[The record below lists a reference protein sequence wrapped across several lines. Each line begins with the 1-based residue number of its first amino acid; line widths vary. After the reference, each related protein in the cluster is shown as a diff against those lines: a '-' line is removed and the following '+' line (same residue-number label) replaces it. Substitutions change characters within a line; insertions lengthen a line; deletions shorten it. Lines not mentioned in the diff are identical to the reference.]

1 MVKKVVQMK
10 LVTST
15 IKNTKKLDYLI
26 TVLGIKENTIA
37 EAAKLQQSL
46 GTSIERTLLSLGA
59 LEENQLPALYATL
72 YQSNVLPAN
81 TEALDTEHI
90 DKFILSL
97 NNDFVLTSGAVPIA
111 LEKNTLWLAITNLEH
126 WSLVDYLRLL
136 SLDVEYLF
144 CTNKE
149 LALLREQY
157 EINLQTAKHN
167 QVGQQYVGEGE
178 IERLKEL
185 AQGAPTVSFVN
196 HLISEGVKLGASD
209 LHIEPVA
216 ERYRARYRV
225 DGILHEADAIPQNLQ
240 LAVISRIK
248 ILSGMD
254 IAEKRRPQDGKI
266 ETRANNIDLD
276 IRCSS
281 LPLGEGESMVMRFL
295 IKSSV
300 QYDLATLGYESD
312 LAERIQAD
320 LKKTA
325 GVILMTGPTG
335 SGKTTSLYSYLNQ
348 LNRPEVKIITLEDPI
363 EYQLEGINQ
372 VQINNDI
379 GFDFAKGLRSI
390 VRQDPDIIMVG
401 EIRDNETAR
410 IALQSALT
418 GHLVFSTVHT
428 NDAATAY
435 TRLLDLG
442 VQEYLLNAALVSIL
456 AQRLVRKL
464 CDCAPT
470 KSADEIDA
478 LATQYDLTALAVQY
492 GVDTIELK
500 NVGGCDKCG
509 HTGFQGRVALLEYL
523 PCDNEIKQLPK
534 GETFF
539 KDAAEYMERNNLR
552 SLKQDGYLKAIKG
565 QTTLEEVLRV
575 AG

>member
-1 MVKKVVQMK
+1 
-10 LVTST
+10 VTSF
-15 IKNTKKLDYLI
+15 INKIDYLSN
-26 TVLGIKENTIA
+26 TLGIAEEKIA
-37 EAAKLQQSL
+37 EAKKLQRTLNTSL
-46 GTSIERTLLSLGA
+46 ERTLISMGVLD
-59 LEENQLPALYATL
+59 ENQLPALYAAL
-72 YQSNVLPAN
+72 FQSKVLPSNAKV
-81 TEALDTEHI
+81 LDSDNIVTLLPVINNE
-90 DKFILSL
+90 FILGA
-97 NNDFVLTSGAVPIA
+97 DAVPIDFTDNS
-111 LEKNTLWLAITNLEH
+111 LSLAISHIEQ
-126 WSLVDYLRLL
+126 WSLIDYLRLL
-136 SLDVEYLF
+136 PYDISYYF
-144 CTNKE
+144 CTTKQ
-149 LALLREQY
+149 LALLKEQY
-157 EINLQTAKHN
+157 DLNFQIAQQSLE
-167 QVGQQYVGEGE
+167 GQQYVGEGE

-196 HLISEGVKLGASD
+196 HLIAEGVKLGASD

-225 DGILHEADAIPQNLQ
+225 DGLLHEADPIPQNLQ

-248 ILSGMD
+248 IISGMD

-266 ETRANNIDLD
+266 ETRANNIELD

-295 IKSSV
+295 IKTSV

-312 LAERIQAD
+312 LAERIEAD

-379 GFDFAKGLRSI
+379 GFDFSKGLRSI

-464 CDCAPT
+464 CDCAQL
-470 KSADEIDA
+470 KSADDIAA
-478 LATQYDLTALAVQY
+478 LSLQYDLGFLAKQY
-492 GVDTIELK
+492 HVDSIKLK
-500 NVGGCDKCG
+500 DAAGCDKCG

-534 GETFF
+534 GDTFF
-539 KDAAEYMERNNLR
+539 HEAAQYMQRNNLR
-552 SLKQDGYLKAIKG
+552 TLKQDGYLKAIKG

>member
-1 MVKKVVQMK
+1 MVSLVEKVKIVTLPTN
-10 LVTST
+10 LVSY
-15 IKNTKKLDYLI
+15 ISDVI
-26 TVLGIKENTIA
+26 GISQEKIEEA
-37 EAAKLQQSL
+37 ERLQKSINSSL
-46 GTSIERTLLSLGA
+46 ERTLISIGE
-59 LEENQLPALYATL
+59 LEEEQLPGIYAALYNGDLFTL
-72 YQSNVLPAN
+72 NMVALPTVKVLELFEYVNNEYLLSQNAIPITFDNNVLSICIVDMN
-81 TEALDTEHI
+81 NWELLDY
-90 DKFILSL
+90 FR
-97 NNDFVLTSGAVPIA
+97 
-111 LEKNTLWLAITNLEH
+111 TLPFDINYT
-126 WSLVDYLRLL
+126 
-136 SLDVEYLF
+136 F
-144 CTNKE
+144 CTNKQ
-149 LALLREQY
+149 LALLKEEYQL
-157 EINLQTAKHN
+157 NLSYVHQN
-167 QVGQQYVGEGE
+167 SGMNLPVGEGE

-185 AQGAPTVSFVN
+185 AQGAPTVSLVN
-196 HLISEGVKLGASD
+196 QLITQGVKIGASD
-209 LHIEPVA
+209 LHIEPMA
-216 ERYRARYRV
+216 ERYRARFRV
-225 DGILHEADAIPQNLQ
+225 DGLLHEADPIPQNLQ

-281 LPLGEGESMVMRFL
+281 LPLGQGESMVMRFL
-295 IKSSV
+295 IKKSIKF
-300 QYDLATLGYESD
+300 DLATLGYEDD
-312 LAERIQAD
+312 LAERIQND

-348 LNRPEVKIITLEDPI
+348 LNKPDVKIITLEDPI

-390 VRQDPDIIMVG
+390 VRQDPDVIMVG

-464 CDCAPT
+464 CSCAIPKT
-470 KSADEIDA
+470 QQEIEA
-478 LATQYDLTALAVQY
+478 MVAEYGLQELAEQY
-492 GVDTIELK
+492 GVKKSQLLTTL
-500 NVGGCDKCG
+500 GCDKCG
-509 HTGFQGRVALLEYL
+509 NTGYRGRVALLEYL
-523 PCDNEIKQLPK
+523 PCDDEIKQLPK
-534 GETFF
+534 GDSFF
-539 KDAAEYMERNNLR
+539 IQAAEYMKKNKLR
-552 SLKQDGYLKAIKG
+552 TLKQDGLLKVIKG
-565 QTTLEEVLRV
+565 QTTIEEVLRV

>member
-1 MVKKVVQMK
+1 MK
-10 LVTST
+10 PVILPTS
-15 IKNTKKLDYLI
+15 I
-26 TVLGIKENTIA
+26 TEHLTEVLGISNEKIA
-37 EAAKLQQSL
+37 EAKKLQKSL
-46 GTSIERTLLSLGA
+46 STTLERTLISMGVLD
-59 LEENQLPALYATL
+59 EKQLPHIYSTL
-72 YQSNVLPAN
+72 YQGSVLAN
-81 TEALDTEHI
+81 DTE
-90 DKFILSL
+90 
-97 NNDFVLTSGAVPIA
+97 VLAPENIAKLLPVINSEFLLQSNAVPIN
-111 LEKNTLWLAITNLEH
+111 LFEDTILIAISDTEQ
-126 WSLVDYLRLL
+126 WSLIDYLRLL
-136 SLDVEYLF
+136 PLKIKYAF
-144 CTNKE
+144 CTGKQI
-149 LALLREQY
+149 ALLKEKY
-157 EINLQTAKHN
+157 EINFNIAQQS

-196 HLISEGVKLGASD
+196 NLVAEGVKLGASD

-266 ETRANNIDLD
+266 ETRANNVDLD

-281 LPLGEGESMVMRFL
+281 LPLGVGESMVMRFL

-312 LAERIQAD
+312 LAERVQAD

-372 VQINNDI
+372 VQINNEI

-390 VRQDPDIIMVG
+390 VRQDPDVIMVG

-464 CDCAPT
+464 CDCAQI
-470 KSADEIDA
+470 KSVDEISA
-478 LATQYDLTALAVQY
+478 LANQYDLITLANQY
-492 GVDTIELK
+492 HVDNIELK
-500 NVGGCDKCG
+500 NVVGCDKCG

-539 KDAAEYMERNNLR
+539 HEAAEYMKRNNLR
-552 SLKQDGYLKAIKG
+552 TLKQDGYLKAIKG

>member
-1 MVKKVVQMK
+1 MTLATNIV
-10 LVTST
+10 
-15 IKNTKKLDYLI
+15 DYLC
-26 TVLGIKENTIA
+26 NTIGVSS
-37 EAAKLQQSL
+37 AKIADAQQLQKTL
-46 GTSIERTLLSLGA
+46 GTSLERTLISMGELDESKLAAIYGHIYRGEVLSA
-59 LEENQLPALYATL
+59 SAQ
-72 YQSNVLPAN
+72 
-81 TEALDTEHI
+81 ALDSESIVSVIEHI
-90 DKFILSL
+90 DSEFMLS
-97 NNDFVLTSGAVPIA
+97 VGAVPIA
-111 LEKNTLWLAITNLEH
+111 FDGTVLAIALSNVEQWQLF
-126 WSLVDYLRLL
+126 DYLRLL
-136 SLDVEYLF
+136 PYKISYNF
-144 CTNKE
+144 CHSKQ
-149 LALLREQY
+149 LALLKEQY
-157 EINLQTAKHN
+157 ELNFLTAKQNH
-167 QVGQQYVGEGE
+167 QGQQYVGEGE

-196 HLISEGVKLGASD
+196 QLVAQGVKLGASD

-216 ERYRARYRV
+216 ERYRARFRV
-225 DGILHEADAIPQNLQ
+225 DGILHEADPIPQNLQ

-266 ETRANNIDLD
+266 ETRANNVDLD

-281 LPLGEGESMVMRFL
+281 LPLGQGESMVMRFL
-295 IKSSV
+295 IKKSV
-300 QYDLATLGYESD
+300 KFDLATLGYESD
-312 LAERIQAD
+312 LALRIEAD
-320 LKKTA
+320 LKRTA

-363 EYQLEGINQ
+363 EYKLDGINQ
-372 VQINNDI
+372 VQINSDI

-390 VRQDPDIIMVG
+390 VRQDPDVIMVG

-442 VQEYLLNAALVSIL
+442 VQEYLLNAALLSVL
-456 AQRLVRKL
+456 AQRLVRRL
-464 CDCAPT
+464 CSCAEL
-470 KSADEIDA
+470 KSKADIASLVE
-478 LATQYDLTALAVQY
+478 QYDLAALAMQY
-492 GVDTIELK
+492 GVNDLALK
-500 NVGGCDKCG
+500 DARGCEQCG
-509 HTGFQGRVALLEYL
+509 HTGFRGRVAILEYL
-523 PCDNEIKQLPK
+523 PCNDEIKQLPK
-534 GETFF
+534 GDTFF
-539 KDAAEYMERNNLR
+539 MEVAQYMKRNNLR
-552 SLKQDGYLKAIKG
+552 TLKQDGFLKVIKG

>member
-1 MVKKVVQMK
+1 MNASST
-10 LVTST
+10 VTSSK
-15 IKNTKKLDYLI
+15 IDYLS
-26 TVLGIKENTIA
+26 TALGLSNEKIA
-37 EAAKLQQSL
+37 EAVKLQKSL
-46 GTSIERTLLSLGA
+46 GASIEQTLVSMGA
-59 LEENQLPALYATL
+59 LEEKQLPYLYAAL
-72 YQSNVLPAN
+72 YQSQVLPVNAPVLASEKIATVLASLN
-81 TEALDTEHI
+81 SE
-90 DKFILSL
+90 FILQ
-97 NNDFVLTSGAVPIA
+97 SGAVPM
-111 LEKNTLWLAITNLEH
+111 TLSDNVLSLAVDTMENWPLI
-126 WSLVDYLRLL
+126 DYLRLQPFKIA
-136 SLDVEYLF
+136 YMF
-144 CTNKE
+144 CTNKQ
-149 LALLREQY
+149 LALLKEQY
-157 EINLQTAKHN
+157 HINWQTALQTQA
-167 QVGQQYVGEGE
+167 GQQYVGEGE

-196 HLISEGVKLGASD
+196 HLVSEGVKLGASD

-248 ILSGMD
+248 ILAGMD

-281 LPLGEGESMVMRFL
+281 LPLGVGESMVMRFL
-295 IKSSV
+295 IKSAV
-300 QYDLATLGYESD
+300 KYDLATLGYEND

-372 VQINNDI
+372 VQINNEI

-390 VRQDPDIIMVG
+390 VRQDPDVIMVG

-435 TRLLDLG
+435 TR
-442 VQEYLLNAALVSIL
+442 SH
-456 AQRLVRKL
+456 L
-464 CDCAPT
+464 CVTTCIQNYT
-470 KSADEIDA
+470 
-478 LATQYDLTALAVQY
+478 
-492 GVDTIELK
+492 
-500 NVGGCDKCG
+500 
-509 HTGFQGRVALLEYL
+509 
-523 PCDNEIKQLPK
+523 
-534 GETFF
+534 TF
-539 KDAAEYMERNNLR
+539 YVPIN
-552 SLKQDGYLKAIKG
+552 SC
-565 QTTLEEVLRV
+565 VLRV
-575 AG
+575 GLELVIRTTAGQEDPFELDSNLLLSVDQHGEDRKRQSTPCVRP

>member
-1 MVKKVVQMK
+1 MAVMVKKAGMMK
-10 LVTST
+10 PVTSS
-15 IKNTKKLDYLI
+15 INKVDYL
-26 TVLGIKENTIA
+26 TGALGIA
-37 EAAKLQQSL
+37 EDKISEATKLQQTLGASL
-46 GTSIERTLLSLGA
+46 ERTLISMGVLEDKQLPYLYAALYKAAVLPVNTNVLSSETIGA
-59 LEENQLPALYATL
+59 LLASVNSQFLLA
-72 YQSNVLPAN
+72 SN
-81 TEALDTEHI
+81 
-90 DKFILSL
+90 
-97 NNDFVLTSGAVPIA
+97 AVPIDYIN
-111 LEKNTLWLAITNLEH
+111 NTLSLAITSMEQ
-126 WSLVDYLRLL
+126 WSLFDYLRLL
-136 SLDVEYLF
+136 PFKVNYLF
-144 CTNKE
+144 CTNKQ
-149 LALLREQY
+149 LDLLKEQY
-157 EINLQTAKHN
+157 EINWQTAQQNN
-167 QVGQQYVGEGE
+167 QGQQHVGEGE

-196 HLISEGVKLGASD
+196 NLVAEGVKLGASD
-209 LHIEPVA
+209 LHIEPIA

-225 DGILHEADAIPQNLQ
+225 DGLLHEAEPIPQNLQ

-300 QYDLATLGYESD
+300 QYDLATLGYEND
-312 LAERIQAD
+312 LALRIQED

-390 VRQDPDIIMVG
+390 VRQDPDVIMVG

-464 CDCAPT
+464 CSCAQLKAEDDIKALDKQYELT
-470 KSADEIDA
+470 K
-478 LATQYDLTALAVQY
+478 LAQQFNESKL
-492 GVDTIELK
+492 ELK
-500 NVGGCDKCG
+500 NVCGCEKCG

-534 GETFF
+534 GEKFF
-539 KDAAEYMERNNLR
+539 QDAANYMQKNNLR
-552 SLKQDGYLKAIKG
+552 TLKQDGFLKAIKG

>member
-1 MVKKVVQMK
+1 
-10 LVTST
+10 VTSSK
-15 IKNTKKLDYLI
+15 IDYLS
-26 TVLGIKENTIA
+26 TALGLSNEKIA
-37 EAAKLQQSL
+37 EAVKLQKSL
-46 GTSIERTLLSLGA
+46 GASIEQTLVSMGA
-59 LEENQLPALYATL
+59 LEEKQLPYLYAAL
-72 YQSNVLPAN
+72 YQSQVLPVNAAVLASEKIATVLASLN
-81 TEALDTEHI
+81 SE
-90 DKFILSL
+90 FILQ
-97 NNDFVLTSGAVPIA
+97 SGAVPM
-111 LEKNTLWLAITNLEH
+111 TLSDNVLSLAVDTMENWPLI
-126 WSLVDYLRLL
+126 DYLRLQPFKIA
-136 SLDVEYLF
+136 YMF
-144 CTNKE
+144 CTNKQ
-149 LALLREQY
+149 LALLKEQY
-157 EINLQTAKHN
+157 HINWQTALQTQA
-167 QVGQQYVGEGE
+167 GQQYVGEGE

-196 HLISEGVKLGASD
+196 HLVSEGVKLGASD

-248 ILSGMD
+248 ILAGMD

-281 LPLGEGESMVMRFL
+281 LPLGVGESMVMRFL
-295 IKSSV
+295 IKSAV
-300 QYDLATLGYESD
+300 KYDLATLGYEND

-372 VQINNDI
+372 VQINNEI

-390 VRQDPDIIMVG
+390 VRQDPDVIMVG

-464 CDCAPT
+464 CDCAQL
-470 KSADEIDA
+470 KSKEDMAQ
-478 LATQYDLTALAVQY
+478 LASQYDLHALAQQY
-492 GVDTIELK
+492 NVDHIELK
-500 NVGGCDKCG
+500 EVAGCDKCG
-509 HTGFQGRVALLEYL
+509 HTGFLGRVALLEYL

-534 GETFF
+534 GDTFF
-539 KDAAEYMERNNLR
+539 HDAAQYMQRNNLR
-552 SLKQDGYLKAIKG
+552 TLKQDGYLKAIKG

>member
-1 MVKKVVQMK
+1 MNASST
-10 LVTST
+10 VTSSK
-15 IKNTKKLDYLI
+15 IDYLS
-26 TVLGIKENTIA
+26 TALGLSNEKIA
-37 EAAKLQQSL
+37 EAVKLQKSL
-46 GTSIERTLLSLGA
+46 GASIEQTLVSMGA
-59 LEENQLPALYATL
+59 LEEKQLPYLYAAL
-72 YQSNVLPAN
+72 YQSQVLAVNAPVLASEKIATVLASLNSEFILQSDAVPMTLSDNVLSLAV
-81 TEALDTEHI
+81 DTMENWPLI
-90 DKFILSL
+90 
-97 NNDFVLTSGAVPIA
+97 
-111 LEKNTLWLAITNLEH
+111 
-126 WSLVDYLRLL
+126 DYLRLQPFKIA
-136 SLDVEYLF
+136 YMF
-144 CTNKE
+144 CTNKQ
-149 LALLREQY
+149 LALLKEQY
-157 EINLQTAKHN
+157 HINWQTALQTQA
-167 QVGQQYVGEGE
+167 GQQYVGEGE

-196 HLISEGVKLGASD
+196 HLVSEGVKLGASD

-248 ILSGMD
+248 ILAGMD

-281 LPLGEGESMVMRFL
+281 LPLGVGESMVMRFL
-295 IKSSV
+295 IKSAV
-300 QYDLATLGYESD
+300 KYDLATLGYEND

-372 VQINNDI
+372 VQINNEI

-390 VRQDPDIIMVG
+390 VRQDPDVIMVG

-464 CDCAPT
+464 CDCAQL
-470 KSADEIDA
+470 KSKEDMAQ
-478 LATQYDLTALAVQY
+478 LASQYDLHALAQQY
-492 GVDTIELK
+492 NVDHIELK
-500 NVGGCDKCG
+500 EVAGCDKCG
-509 HTGFQGRVALLEYL
+509 HTGFLGRVALLEYL

-534 GETFF
+534 GDTFF
-539 KDAAEYMERNNLR
+539 HDAAQYMQRNNLR
-552 SLKQDGYLKAIKG
+552 TLKQDGYLKAIKG